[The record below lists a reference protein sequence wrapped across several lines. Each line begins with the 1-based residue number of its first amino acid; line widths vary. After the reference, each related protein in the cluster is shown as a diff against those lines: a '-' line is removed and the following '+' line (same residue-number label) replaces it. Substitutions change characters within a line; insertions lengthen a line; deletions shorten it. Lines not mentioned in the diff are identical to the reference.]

1 MQGHTPVELDL
12 RAARAKAAG
21 ADPDAAR
28 YADAHRI
35 LDVAEVTPGM
45 PFPNISRDR
54 AVLFYVGIE
63 DPDEAGQAIRDAREI
78 LGYALK
84 AEFYPRQTVAYDVR
98 HDILTATL
106 QSGLKVDLVARA
118 QYTGGQDAPQ
128 DAPELAAVAA

>member
-1 MQGHTPVELDL
+1 MIGYIPVELEI
-12 RAARAKAAG
+12 RQKA

-28 YADAHRI
+28 YADAHRVM
-35 LDVAEVTPGM
+35 DVAQVTPGM

-63 DPDEAGQAIRDAREI
+63 DPGEAEQAIRDAREI

-84 AEFYPRQTVAYDVR
+84 AEFCPRQTVAHNVV

-106 QSGLKVDLVARA
+106 RSGLKVDLVGRA
-118 QYTGGQDAPQ
+118 QYAGGQDAPQ
-128 DAPELAAVAA
+128 DAPVLTAAAA